1 MTMKPKVALSQDF
14 LLQLT
19 KLPNAIHGKVLK
31 WAVKFQADPTA
42 AGINYESI
50 KGARD
55 KNLKSVRVDQD
66 WRGIDFKPDS
76 GDVYVLLY
84 VDHHDNAHR
93 WAENRKLAVNPVT
106 GAVQLV
112 IVETAVQ
119 AERESP
125 APAPPASR
133 FAPLFGPQRSRVA
146 QRRRSG
152 GSNRGCACAFTSEA
166 SLDALQS
173 RLPVEAYEGLFLIA
187 AGDSVSQ
194 ILTSRETRVD
204 RDIDTADFAKALDAG
219 EIEIPFCRN
228 QLRRG
233 DDCNPQRSAGPVAG
247 VSAPDAAKA
256 RRG

>member
-66 WRGIDFKPDS
+66 WRGIVFKPDS

-84 VDHHDNAHR
+84 VDHHDNAYR

-125 APAPPASR
+125 APAPP
-133 FAPLFGPQRSRVA
+133 PLALPLYSDLSDRELLSVGVPEDLIGHA
-146 QRRRSG
+146 RRL
-152 GSNRGCACAFTSEA
+152 TSEA

-194 ILTSRETRVD
+194 ILLPGRPASIETSTPPILPKRSMQQNLKSRFVVISSDEAMTAILNAPRWPSGGCFCTR
-204 RDIDTADFAKALDAG
+204 
-219 EIEIPFCRN
+219 
-228 QLRRG
+228 
-233 DDCNPQRSAGPVAG
+233 RS
-247 VSAPDAAKA
+247 
-256 RRG
+256 